1 MFLTAYFLCFYFG
14 SNTYPHVPAKFPAG
28 RLKYCRGQREKIKTS
43 RQTLPAI

>member
-14 SNTYPHVPAKFPAG
+14 SDTYPHVPAKFLTG
-28 RLKYCRGQREKIKTS
+28 RLKYRREQREQIKTS